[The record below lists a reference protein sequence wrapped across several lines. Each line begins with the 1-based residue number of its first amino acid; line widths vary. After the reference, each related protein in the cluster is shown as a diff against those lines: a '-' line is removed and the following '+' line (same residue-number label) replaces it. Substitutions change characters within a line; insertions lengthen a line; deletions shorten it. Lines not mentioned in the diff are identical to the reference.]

1 MIIFTISLL
10 CPTLQGVITGQNCCF
25 GDTCPLYHTAQTQ
38 PMQNN
43 RGARS
48 GVGGGVVRGV
58 GVMQLWASPVCSLNG
73 VYM

>member
-10 CPTLQGVITGQNCCF
+10 FPTLPGVTKTTVQACDG
-25 GDTCPLYHTAQTQ
+25 TCPLYHTTYTQ

-58 GVMQLWASPVCSLNG
+58 SGVEL
-73 VYM
+73 

>member
-10 CPTLQGVITGQNCCF
+10 CPTLPGVTKTTAQACD
-25 GDTCPLYHTAQTQ
+25 DTCPLYHTAQTQ

-48 GVGGGVVRGV
+48 GIGGGVVRGV
-58 GVMQLWASPVCSLNG
+58 GVMHL
-73 VYM
+73 